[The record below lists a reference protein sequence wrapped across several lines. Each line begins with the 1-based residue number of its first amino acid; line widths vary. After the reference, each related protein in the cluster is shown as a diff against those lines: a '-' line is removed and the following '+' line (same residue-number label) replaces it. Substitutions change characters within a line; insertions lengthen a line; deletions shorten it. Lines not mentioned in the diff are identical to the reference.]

1 MPKNFSKYFRADGC
15 SVHYRKRKRGK
26 NSITYEAR
34 YRKQGYNISV
44 SAPTLDT
51 LKQKFID
58 TIKAVDEHD
67 SVPEVPETF
76 AAFADY
82 YFTNFWLKK
91 VGERTATNNLN
102 RYNRHVLPYFKN
114 TPLKKITPLQC
125 QKLIES
131 LQSKGKGKTADE
143 VKSILNGIFN
153 MAVKHNLIKSNP
165 IDVIFY
171 KKYEQKHGK
180 ALSKDEEEK
189 LLTMSFGTPYH
200 LMFAV
205 ALYTGLRPNE
215 YSSAHIE
222 GDFIIAINS
231 KQKDGKVHYKKIPI
245 TPMLRP
251 YLNGI
256 SELKFYGANRIAER
270 LKSILPNHKLYDLR
284 TTFYTRC
291 QECGI
296 ADIAIKK
303 FVGHSLGGLADTYTD
318 LSDKFLLDEG
328 AKFKY

>member
-1 MPKNFSKYFRADGC
+1 MRKYCAICGKPSGMYPLCTYHNRLKEDGEVVKCEYCGAWHMADERCKCGKYSDLPLKGFSKCVICGEPT
-15 SVHYRKRKRGK
+15 K
-26 NSITYEAR
+26 
-34 YRKQGYNISV
+34 GYAFCRDCYNDYS
-44 SAPTLDT
+44 D
-51 LKQKFID
+51 
-58 TIKAVDEHD
+58 DE
-67 SVPEVPETF
+67 
-76 AAFADY
+76 
-82 YFTNFWLKK
+82 
-91 VGERTATNNLN
+91 
-102 RYNRHVLPYFKN
+102 
-114 TPLKKITPLQC
+114 
-125 QKLIES
+125 LIE
-131 LQSKGKGKTADE
+131 
-143 VKSILNGIFN
+143 ILNGERKPRTKI
-153 MAVKHNLIKSNP
+153 I
-165 IDVIFY
+165 Y
-171 KKYEQKHGK
+171 KDNEQKHGK